1 MSTERRVAKGP
12 DLAWTTERGTAV
24 CGDERE
30 LPVASGEGRR
40 DPKVLSGREVQQ
52 G

>member
-1 MSTERRVAKGP
+1 MSTERRGAKGP
-12 DLAWTTERGTAV
+12 DLAWTTERATAV

-30 LPVASGEGRR
+30 LPVASAGGRR
-40 DPKVLSGREVQQ
+40 DPKVPSGREVQQ